1 MTQTS
6 DPADPAVGGSEPQY
20 RLATADDV
28 EAIADVIRDVVEGP
42 NPVVFDRPW
51 STDEV
56 ATWRRRLGNSGAIYV
71 AVDGGQVF
79 GFGALDYHTRQPE
92 TATLGVW
99 MRSQWRRRGIGTVL
113 AEYLLAHARE
123 QQFRR
128 VVGSLP
134 ENNEAALS
142 FLSAIGAL
150 APLINPES
158 RFELPL

>member
-1 MTQTS
+1 M
-6 DPADPAVGGSEPQY
+6 ADSEPVY
-20 RLATADDV
+20 RRATDADAA
-28 EAIADVIRDVVEGP
+28 AIAAVIREVVEGP

-51 STDEV
+51 SGDEV
-56 ATWRRRLGNSGAIYV
+56 SSWMARLGESGAIW
-71 AVDGGQVF
+71 AAEAGGEVI
-79 GFGALDYHTRQPE
+79 GFGALDFNTQRPE

-99 MRSQWRRRGIGTVL
+99 LRSQWRRQGIGTVL
-113 AEYLLAHARE
+113 AEHLLAHARE
-123 QQFRR
+123 QGFRR
-128 VVGSLP
+128 IVGSLP

>member
-1 MTQTS
+1 MTN
-6 DPADPAVGGSEPQY
+6 SEPIY
-20 RLATADDV
+20 RRAANADAA
-28 EAIADVIRDVVEGP
+28 AIAAVIREVVEGP

-51 STDEV
+51 SADEV
-56 ATWRRRLGNSGAIYV
+56 SFWMARLGESGAIW
-71 AVDGGQVF
+71 AAEAGGEVI
-79 GFGALDYHTRQPE
+79 GFGALDFNTQRPE

-99 MRSQWRRRGIGTVL
+99 LRSQWRRQGIGTVL
-113 AEYLLAHARE
+113 AEHLLAHARE
-123 QQFRR
+123 QGFHRI
-128 VVGSLP
+128 VGSLP

>member
-1 MTQTS
+1 MTQANGPA
-6 DPADPAVGGSEPQY
+6 PADALEY
-20 RLATADDV
+20 RLARAEDAR
-28 EAIADVIRDVVEGP
+28 AIADVIRDVVEGP

-51 STDEV
+51 SEEEV

-71 AVDGGQVF
+71 AIEGDALI
-79 GFGALDYHTRQPE
+79 GFGALDYNTRIPD

-99 MRSQWRRRGIGTVL
+99 LRSEWRRRGIGTVL
-113 AEYLLAHARE
+113 AEYLLSHARE
-123 QQFRR
+123 QNFRR

-134 ENNEAALS
+134 DNNEAALS

-150 APLINPES
+150 APLINPDS

>member
-1 MTQTS
+1 MPDQI
-6 DPADPAVGGSEPQY
+6 PAAEPVYRRAAAADAAAV
-20 RLATADDV
+20 AA
-28 EAIADVIRDVVEGP
+28 VIREVVEGP

-51 STDEV
+51 SEEEV
-56 ATWRRRLGNSGAIYV
+56 SSWMARLGESGAIYV
-71 AVDGGQVF
+71 AEAGDEVV
-79 GFGALDYHTRQPE
+79 GFGALDFNTQQPE

-99 MRSQWRRRGIGTVL
+99 LRSQWRRRGIGTVL

-123 QQFRR
+123 QGFRR

>member
-1 MTQTS
+1 MPDQI
-6 DPADPAVGGSEPQY
+6 PAAEPVYRRAAAADAAAV
-20 RLATADDV
+20 AA
-28 EAIADVIRDVVEGP
+28 VIREVVEGP

-51 STDEV
+51 SEEEV
-56 ATWRRRLGNSGAIYV
+56 SSWMARLGESGAIYV
-71 AVDGGQVF
+71 AEVGDEVV
-79 GFGALDYHTRQPE
+79 GFGALDFNTQQPE

-99 MRSQWRRRGIGTVL
+99 LRSQWRRRGIGTVL

-123 QQFRR
+123 QGFRR

>member
-1 MTQTS
+1 MS
-6 DPADPAVGGSEPQY
+6 HASGSANASAHVY
-20 RLATADDV
+20 RLAVSDDAA
-28 EAIADVIRDVVEGP
+28 AIADVIRDVVEGP

-51 STDEV
+51 SVDEV
-56 ATWRRRLGNSGAIYV
+56 SMWRRRLGNSGAIYV
-71 AVDGGQVF
+71 ALDAGELM
-79 GFGALDYHTRQPE
+79 GFGALDYNTRQPE
-92 TATLGVW
+92 TCTLGVW
-99 MRSQWRRRGIGTVL
+99 LRSEWRRCGIGTVL

-150 APLINPES
+150 APLINPDS

>member
-1 MTQTS
+1 MTQAT
-6 DPADPAVGGSEPQY
+6 EPEY
-20 RLATADDV
+20 RLARAEDV
-28 EAIADVIRDVVEGP
+28 QAISDVIRDVVEGP

-51 STDEV
+51 SPDEV

-71 AVDGGQVF
+71 AVDDGQVI
-79 GFGALDYHTRQPE
+79 GFGALDYNTRQPE

-99 MRSQWRRRGIGTVL
+99 MRSEWRRRGIGTIL

-123 QQFRR
+123 QNFER

-134 ENNEAALS
+134 DNNEAALS

-150 APLINPES
+150 APLLNPES

>member
-1 MTQTS
+1 MTQAT
-6 DPADPAVGGSEPQY
+6 EPVY

-28 EAIADVIRDVVEGP
+28 QAISDVIRDVVEGP

-51 STDEV
+51 SAHEV

-71 AVDGGQVF
+71 AVEDGQVI
-79 GFGALDYHTRQPE
+79 GFGALDYNTRQPE

-99 MRSQWRRRGIGTVL
+99 MRSEWRRRGIGTVL

-123 QQFRR
+123 QNFER

-134 ENNEAALS
+134 DNNEAALS

-150 APLINPES
+150 APLLNPES

>member
-1 MTQTS
+1 M
-6 DPADPAVGGSEPQY
+6 ANSEPIY
-20 RLATADDV
+20 RRAANADAA
-28 EAIADVIRDVVEGP
+28 AIAAVIREVVEGP

-51 STDEV
+51 SADEV
-56 ATWRRRLGNSGAIYV
+56 SSWMARLGESGAIW
-71 AVDGGQVF
+71 AAEAGGEVI
-79 GFGALDYHTRQPE
+79 GFGALDFNTQRPE

-99 MRSQWRRRGIGTVL
+99 LRSQWRRQGIGTIL
-113 AEYLLAHARE
+113 AEHLLAHARE
-123 QQFRR
+123 QGFHRI
-128 VVGSLP
+128 VGSLP

>member
-1 MTQTS
+1 MTHTT
-6 DPADPAVGGSEPQY
+6 DPSEPEY
-20 RLATADDV
+20 RLATAGDV
-28 EAIADVIRDVVEGP
+28 DAIADVIRDVVEGP

-56 ATWRRRLGNSGAIYV
+56 SMWRRRLGNSGAIYV
-71 AVDGGQVF
+71 AVDDSEVI
-79 GFGALDYHTRQPE
+79 GFGALDYNTRQPE

-99 MRSQWRRRGIGTVL
+99 MRSEWRRRGIGTVL
-113 AEYLLAHARE
+113 AEYLLSHARE
-123 QQFRR
+123 QNFQRI
-128 VVGSLP
+128 VGSVP
-134 ENNEAALS
+134 DNNEAALS

>member
-1 MTQTS
+1 MAEQS
-6 DPADPAVGGSEPQY
+6 ASQPNY
-20 RLATADDV
+20 RRARADDAAAV
-28 EAIADVIRDVVEGP
+28 ADVIRNVVEGP

-51 STDEV
+51 SEAEV
-56 ATWRRRLGNSGAIYV
+56 LAWLSRLGESGALWV
-71 AVDGGQVF
+71 AEEDGGVI
-79 GFGALDYHTRQPE
+79 GFGALDFNTRQPE

-99 MRSQWRRRGIGTVL
+99 LRSQWRRRGIGTIL
-113 AEYLLAHARE
+113 AEHLLAHARE
-123 QQFRR
+123 QGFRR
-128 VVGSLP
+128 IVGGLP

>member
-1 MTQTS
+1 M
-6 DPADPAVGGSEPQY
+6 ANSEPIY
-20 RLATADDV
+20 RRAAKADAA
-28 EAIADVIRDVVEGP
+28 AIAAVIREVVEGP

-51 STDEV
+51 SGDEV
-56 ATWRRRLGNSGAIYV
+56 SSWMARLGESGAIW
-71 AVDGGQVF
+71 AAETGGEVI
-79 GFGALDYHTRQPE
+79 GFGALDFNTQRPE

-99 MRSQWRRRGIGTVL
+99 LRSQWRRQGIGTVL
-113 AEYLLAHARE
+113 AEHLLAHARE
-123 QQFRR
+123 QGFRR
-128 VVGSLP
+128 IVGSLP